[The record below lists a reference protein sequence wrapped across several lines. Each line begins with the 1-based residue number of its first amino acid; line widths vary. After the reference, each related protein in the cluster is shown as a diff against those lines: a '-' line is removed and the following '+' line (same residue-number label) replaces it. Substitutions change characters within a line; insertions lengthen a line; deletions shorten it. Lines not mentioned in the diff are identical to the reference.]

1 VIVDEPIPW
10 VTFAPLEPHWVIPPT
25 VSLPYQFSEAVS
37 ICSLP
42 SWIQEDDPADGL
54 RPQLRD
60 KIDTSEP
67 TCIQIQYQASA
78 LSSEQRDATR
88 QIFSLHLALW
98 LARGTPLSFDVIAHA
113 ENYGSQ
119 WVTRHIVSY
128 NSARP
133 LPAYQGESLTVPDF
147 DKAKM
152 LFHGIEN
159 VSSDGT
165 VRTALGVTT
174 RALVEGSWELR
185 YLLFW
190 LALEALFGPDD
201 GREITFQL
209 AQRIA
214 LFLEPDGTKAQQ
226 LCRDVKKSYGWRSKM
241 VHGRKLTTLKDEED
255 EELIKDLEILARR
268 ALVAV
273 LEDEKMVSIFDG
285 GNREKFLDSLAFR

>member
-1 VIVDEPIPW
+1 MIVDEPISW
-10 VTFAPLEPHWVIPPT
+10 VTFAPLESHWVIPPT

-67 TCIQIQYQASA
+67 TCIKIQYQASA

-128 NSARP
+128 NSAQP
-133 LPAYQGESLTVPDF
+133 FPAYQGESLTVPDF
-147 DKAKM
+147 DKAKI
-152 LFHGIEN
+152 LFHGIE
-159 VSSDGT
+159 T
-165 VRTALGVTT
+165 C
-174 RALVEGSWELR
+174 
-185 YLLFW
+185 
-190 LALEALFGPDD
+190 LATEPF
-201 GREITFQL
+201 
-209 AQRIA
+209 AQ
-214 LFLEPDGTKAQQ
+214 P
-226 LCRDVKKSYGWRSKM
+226 S
-241 VHGRKLTTLKDEED
+241 
-255 EELIKDLEILARR
+255 
-268 ALVAV
+268 V
-273 LEDEKMVSIFDG
+273 LP
-285 GNREKFLDSLAFR
+285 